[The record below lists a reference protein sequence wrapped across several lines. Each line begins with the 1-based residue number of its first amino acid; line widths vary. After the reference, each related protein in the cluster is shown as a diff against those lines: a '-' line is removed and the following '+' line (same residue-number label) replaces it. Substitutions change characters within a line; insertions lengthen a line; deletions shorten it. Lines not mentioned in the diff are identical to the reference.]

1 MFNNKEARKEQV
13 ELSNSSTQIMKGT
26 TVEGNIETFGNVR
39 VEGKILG
46 NIKSKSKIALGD
58 SSYVEGNI
66 ISQNAEIAGE
76 VKGTVDVTEV
86 LTLKATAVIKGD
98 IVTGKLVVESGAV
111 WNGTIKMGTA
121 PKEIKIGDAVNGAM
135 NGQPKEQEELV
146 K

>member
-1 MFNNKEARKEQV
+1 MFNNGKETKRDQV
-13 ELSNSSTQIMKGT
+13 ELSNASTQIMKGT

-39 VEGKILG
+39 IEGKIIG

-58 SSYVEGNI
+58 SSFVQGNI

-76 VKGTVDVTEV
+76 VKGIVEVSDV
-86 LTLKATAVIKGD
+86 LTLKATANIKGD
-98 IVTGKLVVESGAV
+98 IITGKLIVESGAV

-121 PKEIKIGDAVNGAM
+121 PKDIKLSENGH
-135 NGQPKEQEELV
+135 GQLEEQKESV

>member
-13 ELSNSSTQIMKGT
+13 ELSSSSTQIMKGT

-39 VEGKILG
+39 VEGKIIG

-58 SSYVEGNI
+58 SSFVEGNI

-98 IVTGKLVVESGAV
+98 IVTGKLVVEAGAV

-121 PKEIKIGDAVNGAM
+121 PKEIKIGDAVNG
-135 NGQPKEQEELV
+135 QHKEQEEFV

>member
-98 IVTGKLVVESGAV
+98 IVTGKLVVEAGAV

-135 NGQPKEQEELV
+135 NGQHKEQEELV

>member
-39 VEGKILG
+39 VEGKIIG

-58 SSYVEGNI
+58 SSFVEGNI

-98 IVTGKLVVESGAV
+98 IVTGKLVVEAGAV

-121 PKEIKIGDAVNGAM
+121 PKEIKIGDAL
-135 NGQPKEQEELV
+135 NGQHKEQEELV

>member
-39 VEGKILG
+39 VEGKIIG

-98 IVTGKLVVESGAV
+98 IVTGKLVVEAGAV

-121 PKEIKIGDAVNGAM
+121 PKEIKIGDAVNG
-135 NGQPKEQEELV
+135 QYKEQEELV

>member
-1 MFNNKEARKEQV
+1 MFNNKETRKEQV

-39 VEGKILG
+39 VEGKIIG

-76 VKGTVDVTEV
+76 VKGTVDVTEI
-86 LTLKATAVIKGD
+86 LTLKATAIIKGD
-98 IVTGKLVVESGAV
+98 IVTGKLVVEAGAV
-111 WNGTIKMGTA
+111 WNGTIKMGTS
-121 PKEIKIGDAVNGAM
+121 PKEIKISNGVNG
-135 NGQPKEQEELV
+135 QFEEQAEPV

>member
-1 MFNNKEARKEQV
+1 MFNNKDTRKEQV

-26 TVEGNIETFGNVR
+26 TVDGNIETFGNVR
-39 VEGKILG
+39 VEGKIIG
-46 NIKSKSKIALGD
+46 NIKSKSKIALGE

-98 IVTGKLVVESGAV
+98 IVTGKLVVEAGAV
-111 WNGTIKMGTA
+111 WNGTIKMGTS
-121 PKEIKIGDAVNGAM
+121 PKEIKIGDSVNG
-135 NGQPKEQEELV
+135 QYEEQKEPV
-146 K
+146 IK

>member
-13 ELSNSSTQIMKGT
+13 ELSSSSTQIMKGT

-98 IVTGKLVVESGAV
+98 IVTGKLVVEAGAV

-121 PKEIKIGDAVNGAM
+121 PKEIKIGDAVNG
-135 NGQPKEQEELV
+135 QYKEQEELV

>member
-39 VEGKILG
+39 VEGKIIG

-98 IVTGKLVVESGAV
+98 IMTGKLVVEAGAV
-111 WNGTIKMGTA
+111 WNGTIKMGTT
-121 PKEIKIGDAVNGAM
+121 PKEIKIGDSVNG
-135 NGQPKEQEELV
+135 QYEEQKEPV

>member
-1 MFNNKEARKEQV
+1 
-13 ELSNSSTQIMKGT
+13 
-26 TVEGNIETFGNVR
+26 
-39 VEGKILG
+39 
-46 NIKSKSKIALGD
+46 
-58 SSYVEGNI
+58 VEGNI

-98 IVTGKLVVESGAV
+98 IVTGKLVVEAGAV

-135 NGQPKEQEELV
+135 NGQLKEQEELV

>member
-98 IVTGKLVVESGAV
+98 IVTGKLVVEAGAV

-121 PKEIKIGDAVNGAM
+121 PKEIKIGDAVNG
-135 NGQPKEQEELV
+135 QYKEQEELV

>member
-39 VEGKILG
+39 VEGKIIG

-58 SSYVEGNI
+58 SSFVEGNI

-98 IVTGKLVVESGAV
+98 IVTGKLVVEAGAV

-121 PKEIKIGDAVNGAM
+121 PKEIKIGDAVNG
-135 NGQPKEQEELV
+135 QLKEQEELV

>member
-13 ELSNSSTQIMKGT
+13 ELSTSSTQIMKGT

-98 IVTGKLVVESGAV
+98 IVTGKLVVEAGAV

-121 PKEIKIGDAVNGAM
+121 PKEIKIGDAVNG
-135 NGQPKEQEELV
+135 QLKEQEELV

>member
-98 IVTGKLVVESGAV
+98 IVTGKLVVEAGAV

>member
-98 IVTGKLVVESGAV
+98 IVTGKLVVEAGAV
-111 WNGTIKMGTA
+111 WNGTIKMGTT
-121 PKEIKIGDAVNGAM
+121 PKEIKIGDAVNG
-135 NGQPKEQEELV
+135 QYKEQEELV

>member
-39 VEGKILG
+39 VEGKIIG

-58 SSYVEGNI
+58 SSFVEGNI

-98 IVTGKLVVESGAV
+98 IVTGKLVVEAGAV

-121 PKEIKIGDAVNGAM
+121 PKEIKIGDAVNG
-135 NGQPKEQEELV
+135 QYKEQEELV

>member
-39 VEGKILG
+39 VEGKIIG

-58 SSYVEGNI
+58 SSFVEGNI

-98 IVTGKLVVESGAV
+98 IVTGKLVVEAGAV

-135 NGQPKEQEELV
+135 NGQHKEQEELV

>member
-39 VEGKILG
+39 VEGKIIG

-58 SSYVEGNI
+58 SSFVEGNI

-98 IVTGKLVVESGAV
+98 IVTGKLVVEAGAV

-121 PKEIKIGDAVNGAM
+121 PKEIKIGDAVNG
-135 NGQPKEQEELV
+135 QHKEQEELV